1 MKKVVNCY
9 YDGIRLKNNQKK
21 SDCLTSRYYASG
33 LIKNFDSTTAIL
45 EYDCDKVCCIVKR
58 NGGEKGIYQKIEI
71 SPTITTDY
79 AHQTNSYGL
88 PHVIDFEME

>member
-1 MKKVVNCY
+1 MRFLVSINTCNTDK
-9 YDGIRLKNNQKK
+9 
-21 SDCLTSRYYASG
+21 
-33 LIKNFDSTTAIL
+33 
-45 EYDCDKVCCIVKR
+45 YDCDKVCCIVKR

-88 PHVIDFEME
+88 PHVIEFEKKL